1 MVDEITEIEK
11 GICNIRTVFEDTDV
25 KVTHVISRN
34 DDINSDKTYIITIN
48 NDGTALIQ
56 IVTGYDT
63 SNCSIEEEYTVEMNY
78 NIVTVEIPI
87 GQYNILSTP
96 SSLEYSVN
104 SITVTITNEEYVKDN
119 KIVRTENDITIVL
132 SKCGEVLLTKSC
144 KYFHHDPYMTPNNY
158 DLYFNYAEIPVN
170 IIKESPS
177 DLQRRLQKTLPLT
190 KILHLNLETE
200 NTPQSNNLN
209 IHSHVKMKYYNNTGK
224 VNGGYL
230 TVTGSWN
237 VNELNSFIEDS
248 VNELYETWIDTY
260 IYGEYPIIDDN
271 PLMSI
276 LEDAIDETISDDYYL
291 ENQDTVVRIVED
303 IYELVKDKSENLG
316 NVEKEDFENRIREN
330 LQTIL
335 GLFLY
340 GVELTPE
347 QHEGNTQMIGYDEW
361 FIKASRHFIDS
372 IIDISVDDFVSDVDV
387 YLYQNGICLNPKI
400 EDSTDSNVIK
410 VGDSYEIIITLT
422 EEDYEEYI
430 LNDLDVWFNIDGV
443 SQGFKTMDNN
453 YLEYFYLTD
462 SDFTKVDDSY
472 ISSFTII
479 AEKLGDYEIT
489 PVLKPDD
496 NALEEAEL
504 DSFEIIVV
512 EEYPIIWS
520 KPIVLTEEN
529 NWQVTLDELLPF
541 YEETDGVV
549 DYDKIISYT
558 VESDN
563 SLCRVRLLPLDKSY
577 LNPNQMKAF
586 LSIPYHSQD
595 QR

>member
-11 GICNIRTVFEDTDV
+11 GICNIRTVFEDTNV

-56 IVTGYDT
+56 VVTGYDT

-144 KYFHHDPYMTPNNY
+144 KYFHHDPFMTPNNY
-158 DLYFNYAEIPVN
+158 DLYFNYAEIPLN

-200 NTPQSNNLN
+200 NTPHSNNLN
-209 IHSHVKMKYYNNTGK
+209 LHSHVKMKYYNTEGK

-237 VNELNSFIEDS
+237 VNELNAFLEDS
-248 VNELYETWIDTY
+248 VNELYGTWIGTY
-260 IYGEYPIIDDN
+260 IYGRYPIIDDN

-276 LEDAIDETISDDYYL
+276 LADAIDETISNDYYL
-291 ENQDTVVRIVED
+291 EKKDTVVVRIVED
-303 IYELVKDKSENLG
+303 IYELVKNKSENWG
-316 NVEKEDFENRIREN
+316 DVEKEDFENRIREN

-335 GLFLY
+335 YLFLY
-340 GVELTPE
+340 NVELTPE

-372 IIDISVDDFVSDVDV
+372 IIDISIDDFVSDVDV

-400 EDSTDSNVIK
+400 ENSTDSNVIK
-410 VGDSYEIIITLT
+410 VEDSYEIVITLT
-422 EEDYEEYI
+422 GEEYN
-430 LNDLDVWFNIDGV
+430 LLFNDLDVWFIIDGV
-443 SQGFKTMDNN
+443 SQGFKTMGNH
-453 YLEYFYLTD
+453 YLEDFYLSY
-462 SDFTKVDDSY
+462 SDFREVDGSY
-472 ISSFTII
+472 VSSFSII
-479 AEKLGDYEIT
+479 AEKVGDYEIT
-489 PVLKPDD
+489 PVIKHI
-496 NALEEAEL
+496 NAVEEAEL
-504 DSFEIIVV
+504 DSFEIYVV
-512 EEYPIIWS
+512 EEFPIIWE

-577 LNPNQMKAF
+577 LNPVEWD
-586 LSIPYHSQD
+586 LV
-595 QR
+595 